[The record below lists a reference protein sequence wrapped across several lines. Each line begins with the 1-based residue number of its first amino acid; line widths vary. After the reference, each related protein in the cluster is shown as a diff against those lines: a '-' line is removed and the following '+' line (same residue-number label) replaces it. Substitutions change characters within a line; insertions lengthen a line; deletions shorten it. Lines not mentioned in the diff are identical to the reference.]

1 MSVLITWLGH
11 SCFALEYQGYR
22 IVIDPYKDN
31 KIPGIGPLRTFAH
44 EVYCSH
50 EHEDHCWP
58 NAVEILPST
67 MPSPWAVTRIESD
80 HDDAD
85 GTLRGHNT
93 VHVFEADGLRIGHFG
108 DIGTELS
115 ANQILA
121 IGVLD
126 VAMIPVGGYYTVDA
140 VQANAIAQSVKARI
154 VIPMHFKGEGFG
166 FDLIDTLDT
175 FLMLRD
181 DVVRYDG
188 STISVDDST
197 APQVALLSFMVS
209 T

>member
-11 SCFALEYQGYR
+11 SCFALESQEYR
-22 IVIDPYKDN
+22 IVVDPYKDN

-58 NAVEILPST
+58 NAVEILTSAT
-67 MPSPWAVTRIESD
+67 PSPWVVKRTESD
-80 HDDAD
+80 HDEA
-85 GTLRGHNT
+85 GGALRGHNI

-115 ANQILA
+115 AGQVLA
-121 IGVLD
+121 IGLLD

-140 VQANAIAQSVKARI
+140 IQANAIARSVKARV
-154 VIPMHFKGEGFG
+154 VIPMHFKGAGFG
-166 FDLIDTLDT
+166 FDLIDTVDP
-175 FLMLRD
+175 FLKLRD
-181 DVVRYDG
+181 DIVRHDG
-188 STISVDDST
+188 PTILVDDTT